1 MPDAELPSGLIETAG
16 YFVPMI
22 DPHMGRTESQ
32 ARSQL
37 GTWDLGR
44 RQVPVRHC
52 GQHPSFLSAGL
63 WLEGPAEV
71 NASRRLGSSK
81 SGLCIVAKHGD
92 CFVSFRHVSC
102 KNVERMQ
109 HAGEVLLFDW

>member
-1 MPDAELPSGLIETAG
+1 
-16 YFVPMI
+16 MI
-22 DPHMGRTESQ
+22 DPHMGRTGFK

-37 GTWDLGR
+37 GTCGLGR
-44 RQVPVRHC
+44 RRVPVRHC
-52 GQHPSFLSAGL
+52 GMHPSLLSAGL

-71 NASRRLGSSK
+71 NASRPLGSSK
-81 SGLCIVAKHGD
+81 LGLCIVAKHGD
-92 CFVSFRHVSC
+92 CFVGLRHVSC